1 MDTAGHQSV
10 LLVTGQGSY
19 QKSGAERLLRPLL
32 EGRNVT
38 HVDDFETNP
47 KKEDLLRIL
56 NETQEDDYSVIIAVG
71 GGSAIDVAKLI
82 KYFRGHP
89 EQVDQVIHQGG
100 EITPSSTDLFVLPTT
115 AGSGAE
121 ATHFA
126 VLYDQGVKYS
136 VAHRDLLPEATWI
149 LPSLLAT
156 VPKDVAAAAA
166 MDAFCQGV
174 ESYWSIHS
182 TPESQEWAKQAI
194 LLAWEYMLP
203 AIHEKDAEAL
213 AAMGRAAHLA
223 GQAINITKTTAPH
236 AISYAFTAHFGVLH
250 GHAVSLTLP
259 AILQFN
265 EEVKSSDIQD
275 PRGVSYVKST
285 LLEICNML
293 GCASPREAARL
304 IVKRMG
310 EMGVSVNLH
319 DLGIRDA
326 GDREMIIQD
335 GFNPQRM
342 SNNPRRIEAEDLRE
356 ILDSMLGD

>member
-10 LLVTGQGSY
+10 LLVTGHGSY
-19 QKSGAERLLRPLL
+19 QKSGAEHLLRPLL
-32 EGRNVT
+32 AGRHVT
-38 HVDDFETNP
+38 RVVDFETNP

-56 NETQEDDYSVIIAVG
+56 NKTQEDDYSVIIAVG
-71 GGSAIDVAKLI
+71 GGSVIDVAKLI
-82 KYFRGHP
+82 KCFRGHP

-100 EITPSSTDLFVLPTT
+100 EASPSRTDLWVLPTT

-126 VLYDQGVKYS
+126 VLYDQGVKFS
-136 VAHRDLLPEATWI
+136 VAHRRLMPDAVWI

-194 LLAWEYMLP
+194 LLAWEHMLS
-203 AIHEKDAEAL
+203 AVHEKNAGAL
-213 AAMGRAAHLA
+213 GAMARAAYLA

-236 AISYAFTAHFGVLH
+236 AISYAFTAHFGILH

-259 AILQFN
+259 AIFQFN
-265 EEVKSSDIQD
+265 DGVKSSDIQD
-275 PRGVSYVKST
+275 SRGVDYVKST
-285 LLEICNML
+285 LLEICCML
-293 GCASPREAARL
+293 GCSSSREAAGL

-310 EMGVSVNLH
+310 EIGLSANLN
-319 DLGIRDA
+319 DLGLRSS
-326 GDREMIIQD
+326 GDREMIIED
-335 GFNPQRM
+335 GCNPQRM
-342 SNNPRRIEAEDLRE
+342 SNNPRIIEAEDLRE